1 MFHTLGAS
9 GIISVTSNAYP
20 EEVVLAWK
28 NIDKHKKYA
37 KKFYQINKDLFAE
50 PNPIPIKYVLSKQKQ
65 IKNQLREPLTK
76 IEQHHKKI
84 LDKDMQS
91 L

>member
-1 MFHTLGAS
+1 M
-9 GIISVTSNAYP
+9 
-20 EEVVLAWK
+20 AWK